1 LLALHVQR
9 NTGIVKAVQN
19 SANSGI
25 SGLRKDEYAGNY
37 PYMWRVG
44 PFEARKPRPVMSHH
58 HRNADSKPPA
68 VAAEASLLRTV
79 VHLWPYIWPF
89 DRRDLKFRILGA
101 MVLLLAAKLATI
113 AVPFTYKWA
122 TDALAG
128 TGSAPVAT
136 SDWLVWAMAAP
147 IAMTIAYGGMRIL
160 MAALT
165 QLRDGMFAQVAMN
178 AVRRLAY
185 RTFVHMHELSLRF
198 HLERKTGGLTRV
210 LERGRNAIETIV
222 RMVILQLA
230 PTIIELLLIIGV
242 LMWQF
247 DWRYVA
253 VVLATVTVYMIYT
266 YLATEWR
273 IGIRR
278 KMNESDTEAN
288 VKAIDSLLNYETVKY
303 FSAEEREAARYDKSM
318 ERYEANSV
326 KAYTSLAV
334 LNAGQAVIFT
344 IGLAAAMVL
353 CAFEISAGTKTVGD
367 FVMVNAM
374 MIQLY
379 QPLNFMGMVYRE
391 IKQAVIDI
399 ETMFGILNRDP
410 EIKDSPVAP
419 ELKVTSGHVRFE
431 NVAFSY
437 EPDRKILKGINFE
450 VAAGKTVAVVGPSG
464 AGKSTLSRL
473 LFRFYDLAG
482 GRIMIDGQDIAR
494 VTQKSLRKVI
504 GMVPQD
510 TVLFNDTIRY
520 NIRYGR
526 WEASNEEVEQAA
538 SMAQIDGLI
547 RMAPKGYDTE
557 VGERGLKLSGGEKQ
571 RVAIARTILKAP
583 PILVLDEATSALDSH
598 TEREIQDA
606 LERVSK
612 GRTTLVIAHR
622 LSTIVGADEIIVLE
636 AGEIVERGTHAA
648 LLAKKGLYE
657 SMWNRQREAEEAR
670 EKLARAGE
678 DEGAPNRNPPPV
690 QDTLTGAAATA
701 PPIEAPADAAE

>member
-1 LLALHVQR
+1 
-9 NTGIVKAVQN
+9 
-19 SANSGI
+19 
-25 SGLRKDEYAGNY
+25 
-37 PYMWRVG
+37 
-44 PFEARKPRPVMSHH
+44 MSPHHGHH
-58 HRNADSKPPA
+58 HGPSEHPA
-68 VAAEASLLRTV
+68 GVSASRGALLSTL
-79 VHLWPYIWPF
+79 VHMWPYIWPA
-89 DRRDLKFRILGA
+89 DRRDLKLRVLGA
-101 MVLLLAAKLATI
+101 MALLLAAKLATI
-113 AVPFTYKWA
+113 AVPFTFKYA

-128 TGSAPVAT
+128 TAEPAAAG
-136 SDWLVWAMAAP
+136 WLGWVVAAP

-165 QLRDGMFAQVAMN
+165 QGRDAVFAKVAMH

-230 PTIIELLLIIGV
+230 PTIIEVSLIVVV
-242 LMWQF
+242 LMWKF

-253 VVLATVTVYMIYT
+253 AIVVTVALYMAFT
-266 YLATEWR
+266 YNATEWR

-278 KMNESDTEAN
+278 KMNDSDTDAN

-303 FSAEEREAARYDKSM
+303 FGAERREAARYDRSM
-318 ERYEANSV
+318 ARYEDASV
-326 KAYTSLAV
+326 KSYTSLTV

-344 IGLAAAMVL
+344 FGLATAMVL
-353 CAFEISAGTKTVGD
+353 CASEVKAGSKTVGD
-367 FVMVNAM
+367 FVLINAM

-391 IKQAVIDI
+391 IKQAVTDI
-399 ETMFGILNRDP
+399 ENMFAILGRPP
-410 EIKDSPVAP
+410 EIEDAP
-419 ELKVTSGHVRFE
+419 GARPLAVTSGTIKFE
-431 NVAFSY
+431 DVAFAY
-437 EPDRKILKGINFE
+437 DPDRRILKGISFE
-450 VAAGKTVAVVGPSG
+450 VPAGKTVAVVGPSG
-464 AGKSTLSRL
+464 AGKSTISRL
-473 LFRFYDLAG
+473 LFRFYDLSG
-482 GRIMIDGQDIAR
+482 GRIMIDGQDIAK
-494 VTQKSLRKVI
+494 VTQKSLRQAI

-526 WEASNEEVEQAA
+526 WEASDEEVEEAA
-538 SMAQIDGLI
+538 KLAQIDGFI
-547 RMAPKGYDTE
+547 RLSPKGYETE

-598 TEREIQDA
+598 TEKEIQDA
-606 LERVSK
+606 LERVST

-622 LSTIVGADEIIVLE
+622 LSTIVGADEIIVLDQ
-636 AGEIVERGTHAA
+636 GEIVERGTHYA
-648 LLAKKGLYE
+648 LLAKDGLYA

-670 EKLARAGE
+670 EKLARTGE
-678 DEGAPNRNPPPV
+678 EPVAPNRNPPEVPHE
-690 QDTLTGAAATA
+690 LTVAAPEPAD
-701 PPIEAPADAAE
+701 IPADAAE